1 MNFCRSI
8 FTGLTLAVALLVSTL
23 GVSAQQMLDSTPIAE
38 QTDAVSGINFT
49 ASIQAGSVGGNS
61 NHMLVGSFTTPLW
74 SAFGTQV
81 DLAIG
86 QYKDDYTSAAGGL
99 HIFWRDPT
107 VGMFGIYG
115 DYGYINPEHSG
126 RVGFEGSVYNG
137 RYTLDFLA
145 GARFGQHVYTKA
157 FDEIDLSYYFTDNFR
172 GSIGHRGTS
181 RGNVANVNFE
191 FANPDYAGWSL
202 YGDAEVGEDDY
213 TAAHIGVRF
222 AFGSGSNASL
232 IERDRQ
238 SSVKVRIPRGIA
250 DDTQCGVLPNA
261 KPKTWWRARMW
272 LLCASKD
279 ELAAEGAV
287 IKVK

>member
-1 MNFCRSI
+1 MNFCRSV
-8 FTGLTLAVALLVSTL
+8 FTGLALAVALLVSTS
-23 GVSAQQMLDSTPIAE
+23 GVSAQQMLDSTPIAQ

-49 ASIQAGSVGGNS
+49 AAVQAGVVGGNS

-86 QYKDDYTSAAGGL
+86 QYRDDYTSAAGGL

-107 VGMFGIYG
+107 IGMFGIYG

-126 RVGFEGSVYNG
+126 RVGFEGSIYNG
-137 RYTLDFLA
+137 RYTLDVLA

-191 FANPDYAGWSL
+191 VADPNFAGWSL
-202 YGDAEVGEDDY
+202 YGEAEAGEDDY
-213 TAAHIGVRF
+213 TAAHVGLRF

-238 SSVKVRIPRGIA
+238 SSVKIRIPRGIA
-250 DDTQCGVLPNA
+250 DDTQCGVLPTA
-261 KPKTWWRARMW
+261 KPKTWWRGRMW